1 MAAALQSVIYG
12 GATGGVFSV
21 LQSFAATAVVSPLL
35 TLAGL
40 GSVAAGRA
48 VGSGGGAREEEE
60 PAAET

>member
-1 MAAALQSVIYG
+1 MIYG

-40 GSVAAGRA
+40 GSVAAGRE
-48 VGSGGGAREEEE
+48 VGSGSGVREEE